1 MVVFYILQ
9 SGDIPLSSKAKPF
22 QVQMLC
28 NSGVTLHCM
37 SKYKTLMVFA
47 VSVRIL
53 NFVVS

>member
-9 SGDIPLSSKAKPF
+9 SGDIPLSLKAKPC